1 MFTYTR
7 AYAYMT
13 QIIYFSIFNAYRDGS
28 VCRPLNFA
36 FFRLSFYVERPSEDE
51 SR

>member
-13 QIIYFSIFNAYRDGS
+13 QLIYFSSVNVYSDGS
-28 VCRPLNFA
+28 VCNPLNFA
-36 FFRLSFYVERPSEDE
+36 FFRLSFYVEFPSEDE